1 VFCSLPFD
9 KSPGPNGYNTDFVKR
24 CWPIIK
30 DDFYCL
36 CDDFHNGSV
45 CLQSINGSHIT
56 LIPKVDAPSHPSDF
70 RLISLLNTSIK
81 IITKLLS
88 NRLQKIMQV
97 VHQNQYGF
105 IKGRTIQDYVA

>member
-1 VFCSLPFD
+1 MVITL
-9 KSPGPNGYNTDFVKR
+9 
-24 CWPIIK
+24 ILLK
-30 DDFYCL
+30 DAGQL
-36 CDDFHNGSV
+36 SKMISIASDDFHNGSV